1 MMQRNVY
8 KVYIYWSFCVIS
20 VTAFG
25 LHVVE
30 CYMETVVGVE
40 ESGRSEVESASA
52 IVITRSDN
60 TKQIADPVVYKL
72 ARVICNSI
80 CLAVFLFICFSL
92 VILAYINATCL
103 ESFLVVY
110 DAMLWYVMIEVHITA
125 PCVSVF
131 PRTVGQF

>member
-1 MMQRNVY
+1 MCIRFVF
-8 KVYIYWSFCVIS
+8 IDLFVIS

-52 IVITRSDN
+52 IVITCSDN

-80 CLAVFLFICFSL
+80 CLAVYLCIWFSL
-92 VILAYINATCL
+92 DDFGLI
-103 ESFLVVY
+103 
-110 DAMLWYVMIEVHITA
+110 
-125 PCVSVF
+125 
-131 PRTVGQF
+131 